1 MSIASLLE
9 NSELSPTL
17 LSDRGEYLKALRQG
31 ISGAIIKEAINELGE
46 RDLFISLLETTS
58 ANLNRFYHKKKLP
71 RSAAEGI
78 LDTLRVIQ
86 DAVSVFGDMAMAH
99 EWLHTSIPAL
109 AGEVPINLCD
119 TFEGRKIVKE
129 SLKAIEYGEFS

>member
-58 ANLNRFYHKKKLP
+58 ANLNRFYHKKK
-71 RSAAEGI
+71 
-78 LDTLRVIQ
+78 
-86 DAVSVFGDMAMAH
+86 F
-99 EWLHTSIPAL
+99 
-109 AGEVPINLCD
+109 
-119 TFEGRKIVKE
+119 
-129 SLKAIEYGEFS
+129 

>member
-17 LSDRGEYLKALRQG
+17 LSDRREYLKALRQG

-86 DAVSVFGDMAMAH
+86 DAVAVFGDMAVAH

-109 AGEVPINLCD
+109 AGEVPISLCD

>member
-46 RDLFISLLETTS
+46 RDMFISLLQTTS

-109 AGEVPINLCD
+109 AGEVPINLCY

>member
-9 NSELSPTL
+9 NSELSPTI

-31 ISGAIIKEAINELGE
+31 VSGAIIKEAINELGE

-71 RSAAEGI
+71 RSAAEGV

-86 DAVSVFGDMAMAH
+86 DAVSVFGDMAIAH

>member
-9 NSELSPTL
+9 NSELSPTI
-17 LSDRGEYLKALRQG
+17 LSDRGEYLKAIRQG
-31 ISGAIIKEAINELGE
+31 VSGAIIKEAINELGE

-71 RSAAEGI
+71 RSAAEGV

-86 DAVSVFGDMAMAH
+86 DAVSVFGDMAIAH

>member
-46 RDLFISLLETTS
+46 RELFISLLETTS

-86 DAVSVFGDMAMAH
+86 DAVAVFGDMAIAH